1 VAKELDVRLTKFEL
15 EVMGALWAL
24 GSASVREIQERLPA
38 GKAPAYTTVQTIIY
52 RLEEKG
58 AVRRVKKVGNAH
70 VFEPVVTRRA
80 TARRLFDELLG
91 FFGGSPRTLM
101 AQLVE
106 AGHLTLADL
115 RVAEET
121 LERLE
126 SERRAADRRT
136 GKGADVRADK
146 DANKSAGKALNK
158 STVKS
163 TDTGAGQSA
172 GKDADRAADSLAA
185 STRRGG
191 GGRERG
197 RR

>member
-1 VAKELDVRLTKFEL
+1 MAKESDVRLTKFEL

-24 GSASVREIQERLPA
+24 GSASVRELQERLPE
-38 GKAPAYTTVQTIIY
+38 GKRPAYTTVQTIVY

-80 TARRLFDELLG
+80 AVRRLFDELLG

-106 AGHLTLADL
+106 GGHLTLEDL
-115 RVAEET
+115 REAEET

-126 SERRAADRRT
+126 AQRGAADR
-136 GKGADVRADK
+136 
-146 DANKSAGKALNK
+146 AGKRA
-158 STVKS
+158 
-163 TDTGAGQSA
+163 GAA
-172 GKDADRAADSLAA
+172 ARAESG
-185 STRRGG
+185 RRGSR
-191 GGRERG
+191 RERG

>member
-1 VAKELDVRLTKFEL
+1 
-15 EVMGALWAL
+15 
-24 GSASVREIQERLPA
+24 LPE
-38 GKAPAYTTVQTIIY
+38 KRRPAYTTVQTIVY

-80 TARRLFDELLG
+80 TVRRLFDELLG

-106 AGHLTLADL
+106 GGHLTLEDL
-115 RVAEET
+115 REAEEM

-126 SERRAADRRT
+126 SGGATDESGAVETRSKAAGRKAG
-136 GKGADVRADK
+136 GKG
-146 DANKSAGKALNK
+146 
-158 STVKS
+158 
-163 TDTGAGQSA
+163 
-172 GKDADRAADSLAA
+172 
-185 STRRGG
+185 
-191 GGRERG
+191 G